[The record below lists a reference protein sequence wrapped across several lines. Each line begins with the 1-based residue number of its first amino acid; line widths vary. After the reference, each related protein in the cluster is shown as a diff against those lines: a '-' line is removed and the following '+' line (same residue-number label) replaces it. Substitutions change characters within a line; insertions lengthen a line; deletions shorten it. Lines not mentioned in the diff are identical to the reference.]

1 MTSADSTAIVL
12 YSLSLRSIW
21 VLSNDIPVAYAIFFC
36 LLSRGKSMVKGLK
49 KKKQQKNTNKLV
61 KSRRV
66 KNQGLGSIHLTF
78 KLPWVTKR
86 EFLLTISIEYQAN
99 KWWEQR
105 KISIT
110 GLLVDPVPNAPN

>member
-21 VLSNDIPVAYAIFFC
+21 VLSNDNPVAYAIFFC

-49 KKKQQKNTNKLV
+49 NKTKNTYKLV
-61 KSRRV
+61 KSRRA

-78 KLPWVTKR
+78 
-86 EFLLTISIEYQAN
+86 
-99 KWWEQR
+99 
-105 KISIT
+105 
-110 GLLVDPVPNAPN
+110 

>member
-21 VLSNDIPVAYAIFFC
+21 VLSNDNPVAYAIFFC

-49 KKKQQKNTNKLV
+49 NKKKKQKNTNKLV
-61 KSRRV
+61 KSRRA

-78 KLPWVTKR
+78 
-86 EFLLTISIEYQAN
+86 
-99 KWWEQR
+99 
-105 KISIT
+105 
-110 GLLVDPVPNAPN
+110 